1 MYQQHY
7 TVGNKKFIGAYAG
20 LYESA
25 KTGQYCHFVLPQYH
39 IDQFLKVDVPSLKNY
54 SSKDL
59 MKQKLAQLRDENNRI
74 RLNYSGGDDSH
85 TILLIAQEMG
95 IEFDCVFM
103 YTNSIL
109 EDPHVE
115 YEYCSAIEYAKTTD
129 MNFVLHRPSISDF
142 ETVWKDKLSFTKI
155 NDFYH
160 GFAPH
165 YSELYFRDYEKDY
178 LEIIGNDKP
187 RYYCKDDV
195 YYWIITDQ
203 ADWGLDTEHEDFF
216 LGSKFPELAVKQVL
230 LGVDYIKKYYP
241 SKLGFIDYKMLDV
254 EPFCRYLNIQKG
266 IDNKIRKTNKDH
278 HEFGYLNE
286 KHKRSLT
293 QLIQL
298 GRKDIIDDWIG
309 ASKFIDETLKDVP
322 FGIEQRNAYIPE
334 IDRCVKLTTNT
345 VRIGAIFKILDDRLE
360 LMPHTDINK
369 L

>member
-1 MYQQHY
+1 MLGQHY
-7 TVGNKKFIGAYAG
+7 RVGDKKFLNAYAG

-25 KTGQYCHFVLPQYH
+25 KTGQYCEFVLPQYH
-39 IDQFLKVDVPSLKNY
+39 IDQFLTVDVPSLKNY

-59 MKQKLAQLRDENNRI
+59 MKQKLAQLRDENNRV
-74 RLNYSGGDDSH
+74 RLNYSGGNDSH

-95 IEFDCVFM
+95 IEFDCIFM

-109 EDPHVE
+109 EDSNVE
-115 YEYCSAIEYAKTTD
+115 YEYCSAIEYGKTTGMD
-129 MNFVLHRPSISDF
+129 FVLHRPSISDF

-165 YSELYFRDYEKDY
+165 FSELYFKDYEKDY
-178 LEIIGNDKP
+178 LEILGNDKP

-195 YYWIITDQ
+195 YYWIITDNS
-203 ADWGLDTEHEDFF
+203 DWGLHTEHEDFF

-230 LGVDYIKKYYP
+230 LGVDYLKKYYP
-241 SKLGFIDYKMLDV
+241 SKQGFIDCKMLDV
-254 EPFCRYLNIQKG
+254 ESFSRYLNIQKG

-286 KHKRSLT
+286 KHRRSLT
-293 QLIQL
+293 QMLQL
-298 GRKDIIDDWIG
+298 GRNDIINDWINV
-309 ASKFIDETLKDVP
+309 SEFIDKSLSDSL
-322 FGIEQRNAYIPE
+322 FGIEQRSVYIKE
-334 IDRCVKLTTNT
+334 INHSVKLTTNT
-345 VRIGAIFKILDDRLE
+345 ARTGAIFKILDDSIE
-360 LMPHTDINK
+360 LIPHTDINK

>member
-1 MYQQHY
+1 MLGQHY
-7 TVGNKKFIGAYAG
+7 RVGDKKFLNAYAG

-25 KTGQYCHFVLPQYH
+25 KTGQYCDFVLPQYH
-39 IDQFLKVDVPSLKNY
+39 IDQFLTVDVPSLKNY

-59 MKQKLAQLRDENNRI
+59 MKQKLAQLRDENNRV
-74 RLNYSGGDDSH
+74 RLNYSGGNDSH

-95 IEFDCVFM
+95 IEFDCIFM

-109 EDPHVE
+109 EDSNVE
-115 YEYCSAIEYAKTTD
+115 YEYCSAIEYGKTTGMD
-129 MNFVLHRPSISDF
+129 FVLHRPSISDF

-165 YSELYFRDYEKDY
+165 FSELYFKDYEKDY
-178 LEIIGNDKP
+178 LEILGNDKP

-195 YYWIITDQ
+195 YYWIITDNS
-203 ADWGLDTEHEDFF
+203 DWGLHTEHEDFF

-230 LGVDYIKKYYP
+230 LGVDYLKKYYP
-241 SKLGFIDYKMLDV
+241 SKQGFIDCKMLDV
-254 EPFCRYLNIQKG
+254 ESFSRYLNIQKG

-286 KHKRSLT
+286 KHRRSLT
-293 QLIQL
+293 QMLQL
-298 GRKDIIDDWIG
+298 GRNDIINDWINV
-309 ASKFIDETLKDVP
+309 SEFIDKSLSDSL
-322 FGIEQRNAYIPE
+322 FGIEQRSVYIKE
-334 IDRCVKLTTNT
+334 INHSVKLTTNT
-345 VRIGAIFKILDDRLE
+345 ARTGAIFKILDDSIE
-360 LMPHTDINK
+360 LIPHTDINK